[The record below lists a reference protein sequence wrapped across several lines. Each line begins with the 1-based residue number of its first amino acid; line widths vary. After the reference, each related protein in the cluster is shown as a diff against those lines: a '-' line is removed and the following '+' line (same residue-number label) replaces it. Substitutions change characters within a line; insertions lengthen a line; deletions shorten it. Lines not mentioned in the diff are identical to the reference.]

1 VKKLVELKSA
11 HGDGKWVDRELG
23 KMILGLSHIRF
34 AKKGGRWAWWF
45 GLSAVVD
52 ISGEDVPLK
61 LGVGYGGR
69 RAASLGAVIDAV
81 LG

>member
-1 VKKLVELKSA
+1 LPRK
-11 HGDGKWVDRELG
+11 R
-23 KMILGLSHIRF
+23 
-34 AKKGGRWAWWF
+34 GRWAWWF
-45 GLSAVVD
+45 GLSVVVDISGEEVD

-81 LG
+81 LGRGSIAI